1 MLRFVDGVLELA
13 AEVGW
18 WIGFI
23 FDLRV
28 VLHWVSYLWDCW
40 GICYFRSWWGML
52 STELVEV
59 VGGWL

>member
-28 VLHWVSYLWDCW
+28 ILHWVSYLWDCW
-40 GICYFRSWWGML
+40 GICYLRS
-52 STELVEV
+52 
-59 VGGWL
+59 